1 MGSGGRGWTIGI
13 LGIALSLVPWA
24 APVGASPTDAVG
36 ERAEA
41 TGYDAAFMLVRVA
54 RAFASRRIVE
64 VTEVAQRALA
74 RALAPADAAD
84 ARGRAPQ
91 ARIATIA
98 VQGGID
104 RQVVARVLRRQRV
117 SVDVRRCVAALRPA
131 LRPSTLEIRWF
142 DGGSGIP
149 TGAAVVGRPQADRLS
164 RCVLRAVEGW
174 RLPKPRCTA
183 VIGVRFEID
192 AR

>member
-24 APVGASPTDAVG
+24 APVGASPTDEVV
-36 ERAEA
+36 ERVEA
-41 TGYDAAFMLVRVA
+41 TGYDAAFMLVRVV
-54 RAFASRRIVE
+54 RVFASRRIVE
-64 VTEVAQRALA
+64 VIEVAQRALE
-74 RALAPADAAD
+74 RTLAAADAAD
-84 ARGRAPQ
+84 ARGRAPR
-91 ARIATIA
+91 ARIARIA

-117 SVDVRRCVAALRPA
+117 SVDVRRCVAALPPS

-164 RCVLRAVEGW
+164 RCVLRAVEDW

>member
-24 APVGASPTDAVG
+24 APAGASPTDEVG
-36 ERAEA
+36 KRAEA

-54 RAFASRRIVE
+54 RAFASRRFVE
-64 VTEVAQRALA
+64 VTEVAQRALE
-74 RALAPADAAD
+74 RALAAADAAD

-91 ARIATIA
+91 ARLATIA

-117 SVDVRRCVAALRPA
+117 DVDVRRCVAALRPT
-131 LRPSTLEIRWF
+131 LRPSMIEIRWF

-164 RCVLRAVEGW
+164 RCVLRAVEDW
-174 RLPKPRCTA
+174 RLPKPLCTA

>member
-1 MGSGGRGWTIGI
+1 MIGI
-13 LGIALSLVPWA
+13 LGIALSVVPWA
-24 APVGASPTDAVG
+24 APVSASPTDEVG
-36 ERAEA
+36 VRAEA
-41 TGYDAAFMLVRVA
+41 TGYDAAFMLVWVV

-64 VTEVAQRALA
+64 VFEVARRTLT
-74 RALAPADAAD
+74 PADAAD

-91 ARIATIA
+91 ARIARIA

-117 SVDVRRCVAALRPA
+117 SVDVRRCVAALRPS

-164 RCVLRAVEGW
+164 RCVLRAVEDW

-183 VIGVRFEID
+183 VIGVRFAID

>member
-1 MGSGGRGWTIGI
+1 MGSGRRGWTIGI
-13 LGIALSLVPWA
+13 ALSLVSWA
-24 APVGASPTDAVG
+24 APVGASPADEVG

-41 TGYDAAFMLVRVA
+41 AGYDAAFMLVRVVH
-54 RAFASRRIVE
+54 AFASRRIVE
-64 VTEVAQRALA
+64 VTEVAQWALE
-74 RALAPADAAD
+74 RALAPADAAE
-84 ARGRAPQ
+84 ARGRAAQ

-117 SVDVRRCVAALRPA
+117 TVDVVRCVAALRPS

-164 RCVLRAVEGW
+164 RCVRRAVEDW
-174 RLPKPRCTA
+174 RLPKPLCTA
-183 VIGVRFEID
+183 IISVRFEID

>member
-1 MGSGGRGWTIGI
+1 MVSGGRGWTIGI

-24 APVGASPTDAVG
+24 APVAASPTDEVG

-41 TGYDAAFMLVRVA
+41 TGYDAAFMLVRVVH
-54 RAFASRRIVE
+54 AFASRRIVE
-64 VTEVAQRALA
+64 VIEVAQRALEQ
-74 RALAPADAAD
+74 ALAPADAAD

-91 ARIATIA
+91 VRIARIA

-104 RQVVARVLRRQRV
+104 RQIVARVLRSQRV
-117 SVDVRRCVAALRPA
+117 SVDVRRCVAALRPS

-164 RCVLRAVEGW
+164 RCVLRAVEDW
-174 RLPKPRCTA
+174 RLPKPQCTA
-183 VIGVRFEID
+183 IIGVRFEID